1 MGRPYALMEMQTN
14 LFVFGTLKRG
24 FPLHDPG
31 LRGAQFVGLYRTQ
44 ERFPLAI
51 AGPWF
56 APMMFDEPGNGHKVR
71 GELYRVHPCQ
81 LVALDQMESIGK
93 PGNLRL
99 KIAVEPVAQ
108 GNPVQAFVYMK
119 TRDVA
124 GGVYHSGLL
133 ESYED
138 NRFIVPAAR

>member
-1 MGRPYALMEMQTN
+1 MQTN

-24 FPLHDPG
+24 FPLHDQG
-31 LRGAQFVGLYRTQ
+31 LRGAQFIGLYRTQ
-44 ERFPLAI
+44 ESFPLVI

-71 GELYRVHPCQ
+71 GELYRVHALQ
-81 LVALDQMESIGK
+81 LAALDQIESIGK

-99 KIAVEPVAQ
+99 KITVEPVAR

-119 TRDVA
+119 SRDVA
-124 GGVYHSGLL
+124 GGAFHSGLL

-138 NRFIVPAAR
+138 DRFIVPAAR